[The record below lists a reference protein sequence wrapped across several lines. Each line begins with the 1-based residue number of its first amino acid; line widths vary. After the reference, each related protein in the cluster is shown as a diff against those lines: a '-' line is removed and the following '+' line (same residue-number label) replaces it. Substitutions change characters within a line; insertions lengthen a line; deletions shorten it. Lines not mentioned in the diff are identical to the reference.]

1 MHSPSRNSWSASN
14 TACSR
19 KVIVW
24 RFSQHESLDGR
35 GGLLASARWHTRGK
49 EVLYC
54 APNPA
59 TAVLEILVHSQVRE
73 PTALAHHRFIK
84 VDIPD
89 EVSRQSVDEAQLPT
103 DWSRR
108 IAITRVWGDRWLREG
123 DTALLTVRS
132 VLVPETYNVIIN
144 PRHAEAARIRRVAV
158 MPYPLDSRLFA
169 RD

>member
-1 MHSPSRNSWSASN
+1 
-14 TACSR
+14 
-19 KVIVW
+19 VIVW
-24 RFSQHESLDGR
+24 RFSQHDSLDGR

-49 EVLYC
+49 EILYC

-59 TAVLEILVHSQVRE
+59 TAVLEILVRSQVRE
-73 PTALAHHRFIK
+73 LAALARHRFIM

-108 IAITRVWGDRWLREG
+108 ITVTRAWGDRWLREG
-123 DTALLTVRS
+123 ATAVLVVRS
-132 VLVPETYNVIIN
+132 VLVPETYNALIN
-144 PRHAEAARIRRVAV
+144 PRHADAARIKRLAV
-158 MPYPLDSRLFA
+158 MPYPLDSRLFQ